1 MTQPGAGESRF
12 AAVAVDAAGIPLF
25 AAAILEPDEVIV
37 GIWRPSAWYVPRRA
51 ARMVA
56 LLVAI
61 TVLGSSAAGAAGLPW
76 GTAIVQVGSMLVVA
90 RVTAA
95 ILDWSS
101 RWYVL
106 TDRRVIRRRGVLS
119 PTVFVSRLRDLRRID
134 LAADLGDRALGTGTV
149 TFGTRTDGPYDAAW
163 VMVARAA
170 DVHALVVDTKRR
182 YGGN

>member
-1 MTQPGAGESRF
+1 VTEPVPGESRL

-25 AAAILEPDEVIV
+25 AAAILEPSEIIV

-51 ARMVA
+51 ARMTA

-61 TVLGSSAAGAAGLPW
+61 TVVGSSAAGAAGLPW
-76 GTAIVQVGSMLVVA
+76 GSAIVQVGAMLVVA
-90 RVTAA
+90 RVAAA

-119 PTVFVSRLRDLRRID
+119 PTVFVSGLRDLRRVD

-149 TFGTRTDGPYDAAW
+149 SFGTRPEGPYDAAW
-163 VMVARAA
+163 VMVPRAA
-170 DVHALVVDTKRR
+170 DVHALVVATKRR